1 MTANQD
7 WAALIGRILLAAI
20 FIQTGFQKIT
30 GWEGTVA
37 FIAKAGLPM
46 PEVAVAIA
54 IAIELGGGL
63 LVLVGYRARLAA
75 LAIAIFCVA
84 AALVFHRYWSL
95 PADRQMADYLFF
107 WKDLA
112 MAGGMLMV
120 FAFGPGRYSI
130 DKA

>member
-7 WAALIGRILLAAI
+7 LPALIGRILLSAI
-20 FIQTGFQKIT
+20 FIQAGFPKIT
-30 GWEGTVA
+30 GFAGNVA
-37 FIAKAGLPM
+37 YAAGAGLPL
-46 PEVAVAIA
+46 PEVAIA
-54 IAIELGGGL
+54 LSIVIELGGGI

-75 LAIAIFCVA
+75 LAIAVFCVVVA
-84 AALVFHRYWSL
+84 FVFHRYWSM
-95 PADRQMADYLFF
+95 PADKQMLDYLFF

-120 FAFGPGRYSI
+120 FAFGPGRFSI

>member
-7 WAALIGRILLAAI
+7 WAALIGRMLLSAI

-30 GWEGTVA
+30 DFAGNVA
-37 FIAKAGLPM
+37 FASSAGLPL
-46 PEVAVAIA
+46 PQVAIAIA

-63 LVLVGYRARLAA
+63 LLLVGFRARLAA
-75 LAIAIFCVA
+75 LALAVFCVVA
-84 AALVFHRYWSL
+84 AFVFHRYWSM
-95 PADRQMADYLFF
+95 PADNQMLDYIFF

-112 MAGGMLMV
+112 LAGGMLMV
-120 FAFGPGRYSI
+120 FAFGPGRLSL

>member
-30 GWEGTVA
+30 DFAGTFA
-37 FIAKAGLPM
+37 FTASAGLPL
-46 PEVAVAIA
+46 PEVAVALA

-63 LVLVGYRARLAA
+63 LLLVGYRARLAA
-75 LAIAIFCVA
+75 LAIAVFCLVA
-84 AALVFHRYWSL
+84 AFVFHRYWSL
-95 PADRQMADYLFF
+95 PADKQLLDYVFF

-112 MAGGMLMV
+112 IAGGMLVV
-120 FAFGPGRYSI
+120 FAFGPGRLSL

>member
-30 GWEGTVA
+30 DFAGTVA
-37 FIAKAGLPM
+37 FTASAGLPL
-46 PEVAVAIA
+46 PEVAVALA

-63 LVLVGYRARLAA
+63 LLLVGYRARLAA
-75 LAIAIFCVA
+75 LAIAVFCLVA
-84 AALVFHRYWSL
+84 AFVFHRYWSL
-95 PADRQMADYLFF
+95 PADKQLLDYVFF

-112 MAGGMLMV
+112 IAGGMLVV
-120 FAFGPGRYSI
+120 FAFGPGRLSL

>member
-30 GWEGTVA
+30 DFAGTVA
-37 FIAKAGLPM
+37 FAASAGLPL
-46 PEVAVAIA
+46 PEVAVALA

-63 LVLVGYRARLAA
+63 MLLVGYRARLAA
-75 LAIAIFCVA
+75 LAIAVFCLVA
-84 AALVFHRYWSL
+84 AFVFHRYWSL
-95 PADRQMADYLFF
+95 PVDKQMAEYIFF

-112 MAGGMLMV
+112 IAGGMLVV
-120 FAFGPGRYSI
+120 FAFGPGRLSL